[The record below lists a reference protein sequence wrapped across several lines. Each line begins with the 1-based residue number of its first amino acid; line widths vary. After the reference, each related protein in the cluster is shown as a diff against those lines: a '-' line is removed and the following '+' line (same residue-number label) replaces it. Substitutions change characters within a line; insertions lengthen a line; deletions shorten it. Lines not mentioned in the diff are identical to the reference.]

1 MGNSLA
7 DKLAGEVADR
17 VQVCLKVAEDC
28 AEYYV
33 TTQLIH
39 SLEEMTC
46 RLLLLYIYIYMPSR
60 KIDKQI
66 YEMWRICWISIYPYT
81 PIPIYPWIS
90 LFIHINNCELNDGWG
105 PHENSPEK
113 PNMDNHCFHISSR
126 EPIANRE
133 ACMSSPIGKPACHMY
148 YKRRKRLN
156 QIMSV
161 I

>member
-46 RLLLLYIYIYMPSR
+46 RLLLLYIYIY
-60 KIDKQI
+60 I
-66 YEMWRICWISIYPYT
+66 YIYIYAITENRQTNLRNVKDLLNIHISIYPH
-81 PIPIYPWIS
+81 S
-90 LFIHINNCELNDGWG
+90 
-105 PHENSPEK
+105 
-113 PNMDNHCFHISSR
+113 HISMDF
-126 EPIANRE
+126 PIH
-133 ACMSSPIGKPACHMY
+133 S
-148 YKRRKRLN
+148 YK
-156 QIMSV
+156 
-161 I
+161 